1 MASKLL
7 LGYIYMTQNGAS
19 QESLSSVDKEVAGLI
34 DSDLGRQNSHI
45 HLIASENFAS
55 KAVMEASGSILTN
68 KYSEGFPGRR
78 YYVGCEII
86 DEIEQLAIDRA
97 CELFESDHANVQPH
111 SGSSANM
118 AVYLSLLEPGDTVLG
133 MSLDQGGHLT
143 HGSPVNFSGRVYN
156 FIGYGLDKDTELIDM
171 EEVYR
176 MAVENKPKLIIAG
189 YSSYSQSLNYERF
202 REIADEVG
210 AYLLV
215 DAAHFIGLVAGKV
228 IENPTKYAHVV
239 TATTHKAL
247 RGPRG
252 GLILCKEELA
262 KTIDKNI
269 FPGAQGG
276 PLNNQIAAKAVCFK
290 EAMTEDYKSYAQ
302 QILNNAVALAESFIG
317 EGLRVVSGG
326 TENHIVLVDTRSV
339 DDELTGKDAGILLN
353 NKGITLNRNAIPFD
367 PRSPFITSGIRMGTP
382 AVTTCGM
389 AEKEM
394 NEVGYLISEI
404 LKSRNDDKKLN
415 ELETKV
421 RDIAK
426 EFQPYG

>member
-1 MASKLL
+1 
-7 LGYIYMTQNGAS
+7 MTNKGAS
-19 QESLSSVDKEVAGLI
+19 QNSLDGVDSEISELI
-34 DSDLGRQNSHI
+34 SEDLKRQNSHI

-78 YYVGCEII
+78 YYEGCEVV
-86 DEIEQLAIDRA
+86 DKIEQLAIDRA
-97 CELFESDHANVQPH
+97 CELFEADHANVQPH

-143 HGSPVNFSGRVYN
+143 HGSPVNFSGQVYN
-156 FIGYGLDKDTELIDM
+156 FVGYGLNEETELIDM
-171 EEVYR
+171 ETVYK
-176 MAVENKPKLIIAG
+176 MALEHKPKLIIAG
-189 YSSYSQSLNYERF
+189 YSSYSQSLNFQKF

-210 AYLLV
+210 ANFMV

-228 IENPTKYAHVV
+228 VDNPAKYADVV

-252 GLILCKEELA
+252 GIILTKEEFA
-262 KTIDKNI
+262 KSIDKNT

-276 PLNNQIAAKAVCFK
+276 ALNNQIAAKAVCFK
-290 EAMTEDYKSYAQ
+290 EALTTEYQEYAK
-302 QILNNAVALAESFIG
+302 QILNNAKSLANSFQ
-317 EGLRVVSGG
+317 EQGLRVVSGG
-326 TENHIVLVDTRSV
+326 TENHLVLVDTRSV
-339 DDELTGKDAGILLN
+339 DEELTGKEAGILLN
-353 NKGITLNRNAIPFD
+353 EKGITLNRNAIPFD

-389 AEKEM
+389 KEG
-394 NEVGYLISEI
+394 ELTQVGYLISEI
-404 LKSRNDDKKLN
+404 LKNRSDESKLN
-415 ELETKV
+415 ELEEQV
-421 RDIAK
+421 RSLAK
-426 EFQPYG
+426 SFQPYG

>member
-1 MASKLL
+1 MNEK
-7 LGYIYMTQNGAS
+7 GAS
-19 QESLSSVDKEVAGLI
+19 QESLNNVDAEISELI
-34 DSDLGRQNSHI
+34 DNDLNRQNTHI

-78 YYVGCEII
+78 YYEGCEIV
-86 DEIEQLAIDRA
+86 DQIEQLAIDRA
-97 CELFESDHANVQPH
+97 CELFEADHANVQPH

-118 AVYLSLLEPGDTVLG
+118 AVYLSTLEPGDTVLG

-143 HGSPVNFSGRVYN
+143 HGSPVNFSGQVYN
-156 FIGYGLDKDTELIDM
+156 FVGYGLDEDTELINM
-171 EEVYR
+171 ETVYN
-176 MAVENKPKLIIAG
+176 MALEHKPKLIIAG
-189 YSSYSQSLNYERF
+189 YSSYSQSLDFQKF

-210 AYLLV
+210 AHFMV

-228 IENPTKYAHVV
+228 VDNPTKYADVV

-252 GLILCKEELA
+252 GIILTREEFA
-262 KTIDKNI
+262 KDIDKNI

-276 PLNNQIAAKAVCFK
+276 ALNNQIAAKAVCFK
-290 EAMTEDYKSYAQ
+290 EALTKEYQEYAK
-302 QILNNAVALAESFIG
+302 QILNNAKALSDSFQ
-317 EGLRVVSGG
+317 EQGLRVISGG

-339 DDELTGKDAGILLN
+339 DEELTGKEAGILLN
-353 NKGITLNRNAIPFD
+353 DRGVTLNRNAIPFD

-389 AEKEM
+389 KE
-394 NEVGYLISEI
+394 NELTKVGYLISEI
-404 LKSRNDDKKLN
+404 MKNRSDENKLN
-415 ELETKV
+415 ELEAEV
-421 RDIAK
+421 RSLATS
-426 EFQPYG
+426 FQPYG

>member
-1 MASKLL
+1 
-7 LGYIYMTQNGAS
+7 MTNKGAS
-19 QESLSSVDKEVAGLI
+19 QNPLNGVDSEISELI
-34 DSDLGRQNSHI
+34 LEDLKRQNTHV

-78 YYVGCEII
+78 YYEGCEVV
-86 DEIEQLAIDRA
+86 DKIEQLAIDRA
-97 CELFESDHANVQPH
+97 CELFEADHANVQPH

-143 HGSPVNFSGRVYN
+143 HGSPVNFSGQVYN
-156 FIGYGLDKDTELIDM
+156 FVGYGLNEETELIDM
-171 EEVYR
+171 ETVYK
-176 MAVENKPKLIIAG
+176 MALEHKPKLIIAG
-189 YSSYSQSLNYERF
+189 YSSYSQSLNFQKF

-210 AYLLV
+210 AHFMV

-228 IENPTKYAHVV
+228 VDNPAKYADVV

-252 GLILCKEELA
+252 GIILTKEEFA
-262 KTIDKNI
+262 KSIDKNT

-276 PLNNQIAAKAVCFK
+276 ALNNQIAAKAVCFK
-290 EAMTEDYKSYAQ
+290 EALTTEYQEYAK
-302 QILNNAVALAESFIG
+302 QILNNAKALADSFQKQ
-317 EGLRVVSGG
+317 GLRVVSGG
-326 TENHIVLVDTRSV
+326 TENHLVLVDTRSV
-339 DDELTGKDAGILLN
+339 DEELTGKEAGILLN
-353 NKGITLNRNAIPFD
+353 EKGITLNRNAIPFD

-389 AEKEM
+389 KEG
-394 NEVGYLISEI
+394 ELTQVGYLISEI
-404 LKSRNDDKKLN
+404 LKNRSDESKLN
-415 ELETKV
+415 ELEEQV
-421 RDIAK
+421 RSLAK
-426 EFQPYG
+426 SFQPYG

>member
-1 MASKLL
+1 MNKK
-7 LGYIYMTQNGAS
+7 GAS
-19 QESLSSVDKEVAGLI
+19 QDSLNNVDVEISDLI
-34 DSDLGRQNSHI
+34 DNDLNRQNTHI

-78 YYVGCEII
+78 YYEGCEIV
-86 DEIEQLAIDRA
+86 DQIEQLAIDRA
-97 CELFESDHANVQPH
+97 CELFEADHANVQPH

-143 HGSPVNFSGRVYN
+143 HGSPVNFSGQVYN
-156 FIGYGLDKDTELIDM
+156 FVGYGLNEDSELIDM
-171 EEVYR
+171 ETVYN
-176 MAVENKPKLIIAG
+176 MALEHKPKLIIAG
-189 YSSYSQSLNYERF
+189 YSSYSQSLNFQKF

-210 AYLLV
+210 AHFMV

-228 IENPTKYAHVV
+228 VDNPAKYADVV

-252 GLILCKEELA
+252 GIILTKEEFA
-262 KTIDKNI
+262 KDIDKNT

-276 PLNNQIAAKAVCFK
+276 ALNNQIAAKAVCFK
-290 EAMTEDYKSYAQ
+290 EALTTEYQEYAK
-302 QILNNAVALAESFIG
+302 QILNNAKALADSFQ
-317 EGLRVVSGG
+317 EQGLRVVSGG
-326 TENHIVLVDTRSV
+326 TENHLVLVDTRSV
-339 DDELTGKDAGILLN
+339 DEELTGKEAGILLN
-353 NKGITLNRNAIPFD
+353 EKGITLNRNAIPFD

-389 AEKEM
+389 QEDELTQ
-394 NEVGYLISEI
+394 VGYLISEI
-404 LKSRNDDKKLN
+404 LKNRLDENKLN
-415 ELETKV
+415 ELEEQV
-421 RDIAK
+421 RSLAK
-426 EFQPYG
+426 SFQPYG

>member
-1 MASKLL
+1 MNKK
-7 LGYIYMTQNGAS
+7 GAS
-19 QESLSSVDKEVAGLI
+19 QESLNNVDAEISELI
-34 DSDLGRQNSHI
+34 NNDLNRQNTHI

-78 YYVGCEII
+78 YYEGCETV
-86 DEIEQLAIDRA
+86 DQIEQLAIDRA
-97 CELFESDHANVQPH
+97 CELFEADHANVQPH

-118 AVYLSLLEPGDTVLG
+118 AVYLSILEPGDTVLG

-143 HGSPVNFSGRVYN
+143 HGSPVNFSGQVYN
-156 FIGYGLDKDTELIDM
+156 FVGYGLDEDTELINM
-171 EEVYR
+171 ETVYN
-176 MAVENKPKLIIAG
+176 MALEHKPKLIIAG
-189 YSSYSQSLNYERF
+189 YSSYSQSLDFQKF

-210 AYLLV
+210 AHFMV

-228 IENPTKYAHVV
+228 VDNPTKYADVV

-252 GLILCKEELA
+252 GIILTREEFA
-262 KTIDKNI
+262 KDIDKNI

-276 PLNNQIAAKAVCFK
+276 ALNNQIAAKAVCFK
-290 EAMTEDYKSYAQ
+290 EALTNEYQEYAK
-302 QILNNAVALAESFIG
+302 QILNNAKALSDSFQ
-317 EGLRVVSGG
+317 EQGLRVISGG

-339 DDELTGKDAGILLN
+339 DEELTGKEAGILLN
-353 NKGITLNRNAIPFD
+353 DRGVTLNRNAIPFD

-389 AEKEM
+389 KE
-394 NEVGYLISEI
+394 NELTKVGFLISEI
-404 LKSRNDDKKLN
+404 MKNRSDENKLN
-415 ELETKV
+415 ELEAEV
-421 RDIAK
+421 RSLATS
-426 EFQPYG
+426 FQPYG